1 MEQDR
6 FFIHEMKVREEY
18 LILQDLWF
26 HLEDFGFISQFRE
39 VV

>member
-6 FFIHEMKVREEY
+6 FFVHEMKVREEY
-18 LILQDLWF
+18 LIFQDLWF
-26 HLEDFGFISQFRE
+26 RLEDFGFISQFRE